1 MGGLKTRPFVFSLFK
16 SETRLEVLTCEHYHW
31 TVTVTITAKGQIT
44 IPLRLRQR
52 FHLNVGDQLEFD
64 ESAPVLTARRVV
76 DRSVWTAALG
86 DWQAAAAESLRNHPW
101 ENLPSTSLIDDL
113 RGGPMESQPPT

>member
-1 MGGLKTRPFVFSLFK
+1 MTA
-16 SETRLEVLTCEHYHW
+16 
-31 TVTVTITAKGQIT
+31 TITAKGQIT

-76 DRSVWTAALG
+76 DHGEWKKTLG
-86 DWQAAAAESLRNHPW
+86 DWQKAAAKSLKSHPW
-101 ENLPSTSLIDDL
+101 RNETAARIVDDL
-113 RGGPMESQPPT
+113 RGGPAEAASRKKRK